1 MFNMTMYYIGFIW
14 EKAVGA
20 SVHRMCIT
28 QNPQR
33 DRSPIYA
40 LQSTSRKWVRLEK
53 VPIKTLP
60 DDIGALPMINIHWWP
75 NVKHMS
81 LNLAFLGSHQMILA
95 IVVKLLH
102 TYYVRTT
109 KYHSHLLCTI
119 SAILQFHMVWQ
130 LLRRSLLQTNN
141 LHAKRGVF
149 GFYFNFPWKFKEE
162 EEDHAR
168 VRWF

>member
-1 MFNMTMYYIGFIW
+1 
-14 EKAVGA
+14 
-20 SVHRMCIT
+20 
-28 QNPQR
+28 
-33 DRSPIYA
+33 
-40 LQSTSRKWVRLEK
+40 
-53 VPIKTLP
+53 
-60 DDIGALPMINIHWWP
+60 MINIHWWP

-81 LNLAFLGSHQMILA
+81 LNLAFLGSQQMILA

-119 SAILQFHMVWQ
+119 SAILQFHMVWP

-168 VRWF
+168 VR

>member
-1 MFNMTMYYIGFIW
+1 MHNLFSLTLISYNVCTMFNMTMYYIGFIW

-75 NVKHMS
+75 NVKHVS
-81 LNLAFLGSHQMILA
+81 LNLAFLGSKQMILA

-102 TYYVRTT
+102 TNYI
-109 KYHSHLLCTI
+109 CTYNKVPFSFI
-119 SAILQFHMVWQ
+119 MYNQCYSSIPYGMATSSSFT
-130 LLRRSLLQTNN
+130 SSN
-141 LHAKRGVF
+141 
-149 GFYFNFPWKFKEE
+149 
-162 EEDHAR
+162 
-168 VRWF
+168 